1 VTCRLVFV
9 LVLLAHDQRRIRHV
23 AVTTHPKR
31 RRRPSRCAKRV
42 RDSILSNVATCGYN
56 LLVTSTGIRELKD
69 NLSRYIRR
77 IEAGERIAI
86 TSHGRV
92 VAELVPP
99 GAKAKGTPSRFD
111 ELVASGVIRPPLEAG
126 DPTEGWPDIRLP
138 AGTAAELID
147 ADRGEA

>member
-1 VTCRLVFV
+1 MTVG
-9 LVLLAHDQRRIRHV
+9 
-23 AVTTHPKR
+23 KR
-31 RRRPSRCAKRV
+31 RSRSREAARA
-42 RDSILSNVATCGYN
+42 LELANVAICGYIRFMEA
-56 LLVTSTGIRELKD
+56 GIRELKD

-86 TSHGRV
+86 TAHGRV

-99 GAKAKGTPSRFD
+99 GSKTGGMPTRFD

-126 DPTEGWPDIRLP
+126 DPTEGWPSIRLP